1 MSKVGEARPQANEP
15 KQIPLLVSL
24 SYARFSLGVVARRL
38 FARNVD
44 KRPRASLGR
53 HN

>member
-1 MSKVGEARPQANEP
+1 MYKVGEARPQA
-15 KQIPLLVSL
+15 KIPLLVSL
-24 SYARFSLGVVARRL
+24 SYARFSLGVVARRF

-44 KRPRASLGR
+44 KRPRPSLGR